1 VCEEVVPD
9 GDRLRALQV
18 RIARHDPAGV
28 ALCLRAKSLDH
39 GSNLDCELPGRCSA
53 VEAEVQRDLVVA
65 RPARVQRGSGGCDLG
80 QPPFDG
86 GVNVLIGV
94 EEREGAGIE
103 LLADAAK
110 ATLDRGQLRGGE
122 DAGGSEPA
130 RMRDAAGDVKEVQL
144 VVGVEGR

>member
-1 VCEEVVPD
+1 MPD
-9 GDRLRALQV
+9 GDRLRTLQV

-65 RPARVQRGSGGCDLG
+65 RPARVQRSPGGRYLCQSALDRRV
-80 QPPFDG
+80 D
-86 GVNVLIGV
+86 VLIGI
-94 EEREGAGIE
+94 EEDEGAGIE
-103 LLADAAK
+103 LFVDAPQ
-110 ATLDRGQLRGGE
+110 TLCDRCQLRGRE
-122 DAGGSEPA
+122 DAGRSEPA
-130 RMRDAAGDVKEVQL
+130 RVRDAAGDVKGVKL